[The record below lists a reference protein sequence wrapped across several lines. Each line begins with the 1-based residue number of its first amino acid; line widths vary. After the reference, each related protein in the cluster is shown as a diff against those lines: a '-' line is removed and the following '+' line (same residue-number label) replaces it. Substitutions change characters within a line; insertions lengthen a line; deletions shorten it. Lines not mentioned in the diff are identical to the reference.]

1 MNSHR
6 IFWILNLIV
15 MCSSVYSL
23 WAKAPDTPKIVFT
36 SVRDPF
42 GKDVYVM
49 DIDGSNQMNLTPNLA
64 NDFHPTWSP
73 TGEQILYV
81 SDHDGIPDL
90 YLMDAKGLNVRRVF
104 REKAH
109 RETPAWSPD
118 GQWIVYSRPG
128 TGTLNIATR
137 DGDAVEVVARIDK
150 GNVAPAWSPDSTE
163 IAFNDIRS
171 GRIRLLHLQSRTIEV
186 LPRPFEDFVMQN
198 AAWSPDGH
206 QLAFSG
212 SNRFGKEV
220 VVGDMPGI
228 YVINRD
234 GTGLVQVADEK
245 RPAARHPIWS
255 PRGDVLLYEQ
265 KTEHA
270 LFTTQLFKL
279 VVGQKRVEQ
288 LTHVGI
294 RNYQADWFDPTY
306 ALPVS
311 PQPQFLTTQWA
322 GVKRSSQ
329 RNLSRSES
337 TF

>member
-49 DIDGSNQMNLTPNLA
+49 DVDGSNQMNLTPNLA

-81 SDHDGIPDL
+81 SDHGGFPDL

-118 GQWIVYSRPG
+118 GQWIVYSQLD
-128 TGTLNIATR
+128 TGTLNIATP
-137 DGDAVEVVARIDK
+137 DGDAVEVVARVDK
-150 GNVAPAWSPDSTE
+150 GDVAPAWSPDGTE
-163 IAFNDIRS
+163 IAFNDIRF

-206 QLAFSG
+206 QLVFSG

-220 VVGDMPGI
+220 VVGDQPAI

-234 GTGLVQVADEK
+234 GTGLVQVVDEK
-245 RPAARHPIWS
+245 RPATRHPIWS
-255 PRGDVLLYEQ
+255 PRGDAFLYEQ

-270 LFTTQLFKL
+270 LLTTQLFKL
-279 VVGQKRVEQ
+279 VVGQKQVEQ

-294 RNYQADWFDPTY
+294 RNYRADWFDPTY

-322 GVKRSSQ
+322 KAKRSSQ
-329 RNLSRSES
+329 QNLSRSES